1 MAGSGA
7 IIIESGVSSSTLP
20 SGLPPIGE
28 SHFREAFARIDG
40 MRKAG
45 ALLCDV
51 AVVFGNGN
59 QIKVLVAVV
68 ATVMRIVR
76 LSCCAVL
83 LWFLCREDFVALLLS
98 VLGCSDFCV
107 FWFLRCRGCFI
118 LLIGFVLLFPCC
130 CFVLFLG

>member
-59 QIKVLVAVV
+59 QIKVFVDVAVI
-68 ATVMRIVR
+68 RIV
-76 LSCCAVL
+76 LDCIAIVDAVL
-83 LWFLCREDFVALLLS
+83 
-98 VLGCSDFCV
+98 
-107 FWFLRCRGCFI
+107 
-118 LLIGFVLLFPCC
+118 
-130 CFVLFLG
+130 